1 MFFIRGCS
9 EGHAAFLGGAVKR
22 GAKIRLLFSRFRK
35 GDFDGA
41 ELVEFLQIAEDL
53 RHNLGVLAGTTVN
66 RFGQRNKWEMTGCCL
81 PLLVFHLT
89 CFFPTVKALSM
100 QMSIFAYRTDPV
112 SIGSYLFDPFRQNPF
127 MLLYGSYEVPLQ
139 LILTNP
145 LSLLDNGGCYW
156 VLMWLSKTPA
166 V

>member
-1 MFFIRGCS
+1 
-9 EGHAAFLGGAVKR
+9 
-22 GAKIRLLFSRFRK
+22 
-35 GDFDGA
+35 
-41 ELVEFLQIAEDL
+41 
-53 RHNLGVLAGTTVN
+53 
-66 RFGQRNKWEMTGCCL
+66 
-81 PLLVFHLT
+81 
-89 CFFPTVKALSM
+89 
-100 QMSIFAYRTDPV
+100 
-112 SIGSYLFDPFRQNPF
+112 